1 MSKLCVTLNSH
12 LRLKVKQVIVSY
24 VINQLFA
31 RNQTIKVNSKIQRIS
46 YKSQTKVIKELYEKF
61 NIVFVF
67 LITFSICTFL
77 FYLNLHITLFWETQS
92 NEKKH
97 EIVIDTIIK
106 SYNDTWHYIHNECCV
121 CAWFK
126 YLNNITFCKL
136 FKIELCKMIIKLCK

>member
-46 YKSQTKVIKELYEKF
+46 YKNQTKVIKELYEKF

-97 EIVIDTIIK
+97 EIIIDTIIK
-106 SYNDTWHYIHNECCV
+106 SYNDTWYNIYNDMLCV
-121 CAWFK
+121 
-126 YLNNITFCKL
+126 LD
-136 FKIELCKMIIKLCK
+136 